1 MPVRQGWI
9 CPAAPFLPAG
19 SSASTLPT
27 WSAQR
32 DRSAVLLEEEAS
44 MDDVLKVMID
54 GIPVL
59 MEGLG
64 LTVYLA
70 VISLVFATMIGLV
83 SGLMTLSKRIW
94 LYGPAR
100 LYVNVIRGTP
110 LLVQILFIYFG
121 LPAVLSIKLTPM
133 VAGVIA
139 ISFHIG
145 AYVSEVFRA
154 GIESV
159 DRGQMEAARSLG
171 LTQAQAMRK
180 IIIPQASRSMIPPMM
195 NQFIMGVKD
204 TSLLA
209 VIGVAELTQRG
220 QSIYAVNYRAFE
232 ILSLVALIYLI
243 LTYTLYRV
251 SRVVEKKFGVAR

>member
-1 MPVRQGWI
+1 
-9 CPAAPFLPAG
+9 
-19 SSASTLPT
+19 
-27 WSAQR
+27 
-32 DRSAVLLEEEAS
+32 
-44 MDDVLKVMID
+44 MID
-54 GIPVL
+54 ALPLL
-59 MEGLG
+59 MQGLG
-64 LTVYLA
+64 LTIYLA
-70 VISLVFATMIGLV
+70 VVSLALATVIGLI
-83 SGLMTLSKRIW
+83 SGLMTLSKRVW

-100 LYVNVIRGTP
+100 FYVNLIRGTP

-121 LPAVLSIKLTPM
+121 IPAVMNVKLSPI
-133 VAGVIA
+133 VAGIIA

-159 DRGQMEAARSLG
+159 DKGQTEAGRSLG
-171 LTQAQAMRK
+171 MTQFQTMRK
-180 IIIPQASRSMIPPMM
+180 IIIPQATRSMIPPMM

-232 ILSLVALIYLI
+232 ILTLVALIYFI
-243 LTYTLYRV
+243 LTYTLYRL
-251 SRVVEKKFGVAR
+251 SRVVEKKFGASR

>member
-1 MPVRQGWI
+1 MPD
-9 CPAAPFLPAG
+9 FL
-19 SSASTLPT
+19 
-27 WSAQR
+27 Q
-32 DRSAVLLEEEAS
+32 
-44 MDDVLKVMID
+44 VMINAL
-54 GIPVL
+54 PLL
-59 MEGLG
+59 MQGLG

-70 VISLVFATMIGLV
+70 VVSLALATVIGLI
-83 SGLMTLSKRIW
+83 SGLMTLSHRVW

-100 LYVNVIRGTP
+100 FYVNLIRGTP

-121 LPAVLSIKLTPM
+121 IPAVTNVKLSPI
-133 VAGVIA
+133 VAGIIA

-159 DRGQMEAARSLG
+159 DKGQTEAGRSLG
-171 LTQAQAMRK
+171 MTQFQTMRK
-180 IIIPQASRSMIPPMM
+180 IIIPQATRSMIPPMM

-232 ILSLVALIYLI
+232 ILTLVALIYFI
-243 LTYTLYRV
+243 LTYTLYRL
-251 SRVVEKKFGVAR
+251 SRVVEKKFGASR

>member
-1 MPVRQGWI
+1 MADVFNVMLD
-9 CPAAPFLPAG
+9 A
-19 SSASTLPT
+19 LPT
-27 WSAQR
+27 
-32 DRSAVLLEEEAS
+32 LF
-44 MDDVLKVMID
+44 K
-54 GIPVL
+54 
-59 MEGLG
+59 GLG

-70 VISLVFATMIGLV
+70 VVSLILATIIGLI
-83 SGLMTLSKRIW
+83 SGLMTLSKKIW
-94 LYGPAR
+94 VYGPAR

-121 LPAVLSIKLTPM
+121 LPGVTSIKLTPLT
-133 VAGVIA
+133 AGIIA

-159 DRGQMEAARSLG
+159 DKGQMEAGRSLG
-171 LTQAQAMRK
+171 LTHGQTMRR
-180 IIIPQASRSMIPPMM
+180 IIIPQASRRMIPPMM

-232 ILSLVALIYLI
+232 ILALVGLIYLI
-243 LTYTLYRV
+243 LTYSLYRV
-251 SRVVEKKFGVAR
+251 SRVVEKRFVVVQ

>member
-1 MPVRQGWI
+1 MI
-9 CPAAPFLPAG
+9 DALP
-19 SSASTLPT
+19 
-27 WSAQR
+27 
-32 DRSAVLLEEEAS
+32 VLL
-44 MDDVLKVMID
+44 
-54 GIPVL
+54 
-59 MEGLG
+59 EGLG

-70 VISLVFATMIGLV
+70 VVSLALATVIGLI
-83 SGLMTLSKRIW
+83 SGLMTLSHRVW

-100 LYVNVIRGTP
+100 FYVNLIRGTP

-121 LPAVLSIKLTPM
+121 LPAVMNVKLSPM

-159 DRGQMEAARSLG
+159 DKGQTEAGRSLG
-171 LTQAQAMRK
+171 MTHTQTMRK
-180 IIIPQASRSMIPPMM
+180 IIIPQAVRSMIPPMM

-232 ILSLVALIYLI
+232 ILTLVALIYFI
-243 LTYTLYRV
+243 LTYTLYRL
-251 SRVVEKKFGVAR
+251 SRVVERKFGAMR

>member
-1 MPVRQGWI
+1 MPE
-9 CPAAPFLPAG
+9 FLH
-19 SSASTLPT
+19 
-27 WSAQR
+27 
-32 DRSAVLLEEEAS
+32 
-44 MDDVLKVMID
+44 VMID
-54 GIPVL
+54 ALPVL
-59 MEGLG
+59 LEGLG

-70 VISLVFATMIGLV
+70 VVSLALATVIGLI
-83 SGLMTLSKRIW
+83 SGLMTLSHRVW

-100 LYVNVIRGTP
+100 FYVNLIRGTP

-121 LPAVLSIKLTPM
+121 LPAVMNVKLSPM

-159 DRGQMEAARSLG
+159 DKGQTEAGRSLG
-171 LTQAQAMRK
+171 MTHTQTMRK
-180 IIIPQASRSMIPPMM
+180 IIIPQAVRSMIPPMM

-232 ILSLVALIYLI
+232 ILTLVALIYFI
-243 LTYTLYRV
+243 LTYTLYRL
-251 SRVVEKKFGVAR
+251 SRVVERKFGAMR

>member
-1 MPVRQGWI
+1 MPE
-9 CPAAPFLPAG
+9 FLH
-19 SSASTLPT
+19 
-27 WSAQR
+27 
-32 DRSAVLLEEEAS
+32 
-44 MDDVLKVMID
+44 VMID
-54 GIPVL
+54 ALPVL
-59 MEGLG
+59 LEGLG

-70 VISLVFATMIGLV
+70 VVSLALATVIGLI
-83 SGLMTLSKRIW
+83 SGLMTLSHRMW

-100 LYVNVIRGTP
+100 FYVNLIRGTP

-121 LPAVLSIKLTPM
+121 LPAVMNVKLSPM

-159 DRGQMEAARSLG
+159 DKGQTEAGRSLG
-171 LTQAQAMRK
+171 MTHTQTMRK
-180 IIIPQASRSMIPPMM
+180 IIIPQAVRSMIPPMM

-232 ILSLVALIYLI
+232 ILTLVALIYFI
-243 LTYTLYRV
+243 LTYTLYRL
-251 SRVVEKKFGVAR
+251 SRVVERKFGAMR

>member
-1 MPVRQGWI
+1 MPD
-9 CPAAPFLPAG
+9 FLQVMVNA
-19 SSASTLPT
+19 LP
-27 WSAQR
+27 
-32 DRSAVLLEEEAS
+32 LL
-44 MDDVLKVMID
+44 MQ
-54 GIPVL
+54 
-59 MEGLG
+59 GLG
-64 LTVYLA
+64 LTAYLA
-70 VISLVFATMIGLV
+70 VVSLALATVIGLI
-83 SGLMTLSKRIW
+83 SGLMTLSKRVW

-100 LYVNVIRGTP
+100 FYVNLIRGTP

-121 LPAVLSIKLTPM
+121 IPGVTNIKLSPIL
-133 VAGVIA
+133 AGIIA

-159 DRGQMEAARSLG
+159 DTGQTEAGRSLG
-171 LTQAQAMRK
+171 MTQFQTMRK
-180 IIIPQASRSMIPPMM
+180 IIIPQATRRMIPPMM

-232 ILSLVALIYLI
+232 ILTLVALIYFI
-243 LTYTLYRV
+243 LTYTLYRL
-251 SRVVEKKFGVAR
+251 SRVVEKKFGANR

>member
-1 MPVRQGWI
+1 MTDILNVML
-9 CPAAPFLPAG
+9 AAIP
-19 SSASTLPT
+19 TL
-27 WSAQR
+27 
-32 DRSAVLLEEEAS
+32 
-44 MDDVLKVMID
+44 I
-54 GIPVL
+54 
-59 MEGLG
+59 EGLG
-64 LTVYLA
+64 LTVFIAGVSLA
-70 VISLVFATMIGLV
+70 LATVIGLI
-83 SGLMTLSKRIW
+83 SGLMTLSKRVW

-121 LPAVLSIKLTPM
+121 LPGVLHIKLSPM
-133 VAGVIA
+133 AAGIIA

-145 AYVSEVFRA
+145 AYVAEVFRA

-159 DRGQMEAARSLG
+159 DRGQMEAGRSLG
-171 LTQAQAMRK
+171 LTHAQTMRR
-180 IIIPQASRSMIPPMM
+180 IIIPQATRSMIPPMM

-232 ILSLVALIYLI
+232 ILTLVAAIYLI
-243 LTYTLYRV
+243 LTYTLYRL
-251 SRVVEKKFGVAR
+251 SRVVEKKFGAAR

>member
-1 MPVRQGWI
+1 M
-9 CPAAPFLPAG
+9 A
-19 SSASTLPT
+19 
-27 WSAQR
+27 
-32 DRSAVLLEEEAS
+32 
-44 MDDVLKVMID
+44 DVFNVMID
-54 GIPVL
+54 ALPTL
-59 MEGLG
+59 LKGLG

-70 VISLVFATMIGLV
+70 VVSLILATIIGLI
-83 SGLMTLSKRIW
+83 SGLMTLSKKIW
-94 LYGPAR
+94 IYGPAR

-121 LPAVLSIKLTPM
+121 LPGATSIKLTPLT
-133 VAGVIA
+133 AGIIA

-159 DRGQMEAARSLG
+159 DKGQAEAGRSLG
-171 LTQAQAMRK
+171 LTHGQTMRR
-180 IIIPQASRSMIPPMM
+180 IIIPQASRRMIPPMM

-232 ILSLVALIYLI
+232 ILALVGLIYLI
-243 LTYTLYRV
+243 LTYSLYRV
-251 SRVVEKKFGVAR
+251 SRIVEKRFVVVQ

>member
-1 MPVRQGWI
+1 MPE
-9 CPAAPFLPAG
+9 FL
-19 SSASTLPT
+19 
-27 WSAQR
+27 Q
-32 DRSAVLLEEEAS
+32 
-44 MDDVLKVMID
+44 VMID
-54 GIPVL
+54 ALPLL
-59 MEGLG
+59 MQGLG
-64 LTVYLA
+64 LTIYLA
-70 VISLVFATMIGLV
+70 VVSLALATVIGLI
-83 SGLMTLSKRIW
+83 SGLMTLSKRVW

-100 LYVNVIRGTP
+100 FYVNLIRGTP

-121 LPAVLSIKLTPM
+121 IPAVMNVKLSPI
-133 VAGVIA
+133 VAGIIA

-159 DRGQMEAARSLG
+159 DKGQTEAGRSLG
-171 LTQAQAMRK
+171 MTQFQTMRK
-180 IIIPQASRSMIPPMM
+180 IIIPQATRSMIPPMM

-232 ILSLVALIYLI
+232 ILTLVALIYFI
-243 LTYTLYRV
+243 LTYTLYRL
-251 SRVVEKKFGVAR
+251 SRVVEKKFGASR